1 MTRIYGC
8 STMWHE
14 APEEMMEYLRSV
26 FRVDMDYRYRID
38 RYVIYDN
45 CRGKAKV
52 YISLASIIYDISTHI
67 VNAGWPKNIWD

>member
-26 FRVDMDYRYRID
+26 FRVDMDYRYNII
-38 RYVIYDN
+38 VMLSMII
-45 CRGKAKV
+45 AFKV
-52 YISLASIIYDISTHI
+52 YISFASYEYNIFTHI
-67 VNAGWPKNIWD
+67 VNAGWHKNIWD